1 MRVREGKERTSGGL
15 AGGLLCNDDEELMA
29 LSDVGDDEEDRQ
41 RHTLVR
47 AMCRVLLK
55 LSKVGWDLLK
65 EKGQD
70 EVRR

>member
-55 LSKVGWDLLK
+55 LSKVGMGFV
-65 EKGQD
+65 EREGA
-70 EVRR
+70 R